1 MKLFFFLS
9 YSKYH
14 RVDKIYFYIK
24 FRWEIWKRKNL
35 EQYRHDFVY
44 LTINFLHATLP
55 GKSWRFRWR
64 NALRIFLSS
73 NINLSTYKLN
83 LSTFHVSKDYCHA
96 RGNLITFYDK
106 KTTEHEGLKRKQ
118 KEIWHKILSKHT
130 VFTFKRGTVTNSSKY
145 NLAEGLGL
153 KNPNKSSFVVNDYL
167 MSKPQWK
174 QRKILDM

>member
-106 KTTEHEGLKRKQ
+106 KTTEHEGLKRK
-118 KEIWHKILSKHT
+118 
-130 VFTFKRGTVTNSSKY
+130 KRKY
-145 NLAEGLGL
+145 NIRYYQSTLFSRSNEVLSPTV
-153 KNPNKSSFVVNDYL
+153 PNIILQKDLV
-167 MSKPQWK
+167 WK
-174 QRKILDM
+174 IQTKVLLS